1 MALRNIRVE
10 GDEILTKKTRPVTEF
25 NEKLSALLDD
35 MFETMYEAGGVGLAG
50 PQIGILRSIAVVDV
64 GENPIEL
71 INPEL
76 LSAKGGDIAVE
87 GCLSVPHVWGEVE
100 RPVHIV
106 VKAQDRNGKWRKL
119 TADGFEARAF
129 LHEMEHLEGKLFTS
143 RVIRFVDESELK
155 VDRSDTDE

>member
-1 MALRNIRVE
+1 MAIRNIRVE
-10 GDEILTKKTRPVTEF
+10 GDEILSKKTRPVTEF
-25 NEKLSALLDD
+25 NDKLAELLDD
-35 MFETMYEAGGVGLAG
+35 MFETMYEANGVGLAG
-50 PQIGILRSIAVVDV
+50 PQIGILRSIAVVDI
-64 GENPIEL
+64 GEHPVEL

-100 RPVHIV
+100 RPTHII
-106 VKAQDRNGKWRKL
+106 VKAQDRFGKWRKL

-143 RVIRFVDESELK
+143 RVIRFVDESEIERGRGSK
-155 VDRSDTDE
+155 S